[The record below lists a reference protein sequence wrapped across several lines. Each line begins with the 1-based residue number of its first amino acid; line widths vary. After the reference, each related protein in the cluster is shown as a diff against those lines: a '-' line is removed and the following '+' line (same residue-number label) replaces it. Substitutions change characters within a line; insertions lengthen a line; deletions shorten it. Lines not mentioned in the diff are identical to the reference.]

1 MRYNEIDLAVL
12 VHVSRRDS
20 RRRVVSECL
29 ARCAKAALP
38 LVETDI
44 LRRMIAAIGNDDVR
58 QTVAVEVSN
67 GGVARVPCRRSER
80 RSNSEVPLSVVQKD
94 ELFPAALITQDD
106 VERAV
111 AVHVHESCLLY
122 TSPSPRDRQK

>member
-29 ARCAKAALP
+29 ARCAEGALP
-38 LVETDI
+38 LVEREV
-44 LRRMIAAIGNDDVR
+44 LRRMIAAIGNEDV
-58 QTVAVEVSN
+58 QTTVAVEVSN

-80 RSNSEVPLSVVQKD
+80 RSNSEVPLYVVQKD
-94 ELFPAALITQDD
+94 EIFPASPNTQDD
-106 VERAV
+106 IVRAV
-111 AVHVHESCLLY
+111 
-122 TSPSPRDRQK
+122 